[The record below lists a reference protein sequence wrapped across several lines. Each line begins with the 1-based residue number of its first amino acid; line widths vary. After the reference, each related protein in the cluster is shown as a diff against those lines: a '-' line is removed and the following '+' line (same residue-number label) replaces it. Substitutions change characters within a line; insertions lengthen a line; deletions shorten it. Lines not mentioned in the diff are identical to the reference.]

1 MKEGRGQNP
10 HQHST
15 FSFLCFNI
23 FAGFFVCLRFLTQQ
37 QNYTEIIISQKII
50 QCQKFQ
56 NLFWIMVQIANWA
69 RVHYP
74 KEKIIQCQ
82 KLRIL
87 QWLAIVFPI
96 KSQEK
101 DKGVSPND

>member
-23 FAGFFVCLRFLTQQ
+23 FAGFFVCLRILTQQ

-56 NLFWIMVQIANWA
+56 NLFWIMVQIPNWV
-69 RVHYP
+69 RYP
-74 KEKIIQCQ
+74 KEKNYSMPKVEDSSMASNSFSNKI
-82 KLRIL
+82 
-87 QWLAIVFPI
+87 
-96 KSQEK
+96 SGE
-101 DKGVSPND
+101 G

>member
-23 FAGFFVCLRFLTQQ
+23 FAGFFVCLRTLTQQ

-56 NLFWIMVQIANWA
+56 NLFWIMDPTNLLGALSKREN
-69 RVHYP
+69 YSMP
-74 KEKIIQCQ
+74 KVEDSSMASNSFSNKI
-82 KLRIL
+82 
-87 QWLAIVFPI
+87 
-96 KSQEK
+96 SGE
-101 DKGVSPND
+101 G